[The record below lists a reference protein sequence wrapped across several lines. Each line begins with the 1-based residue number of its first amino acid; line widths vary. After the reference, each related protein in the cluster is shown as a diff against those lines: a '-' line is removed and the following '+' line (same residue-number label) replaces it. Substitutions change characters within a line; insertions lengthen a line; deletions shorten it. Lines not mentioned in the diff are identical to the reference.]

1 MDKFI
6 RQAVY
11 EIMKKQSLAHL
22 RTFSLIGIGG
32 LFLYAGF
39 TQMIGKNSI
48 SRLRQEPLNLQVE
61 VVQQSKGTSCGEAVI
76 AMVYNYAYPHA
87 PINEQE
93 VIDYA
98 AAHGYYTED
107 FPPFTSPANMVKI
120 AQYYADDVSTG
131 TVFSSGQGLALLT
144 RKCNYDSLQRSTYRH
159 KRIK

>member
-1 MDKFI
+1 
-6 RQAVY
+6 
-11 EIMKKQSLAHL
+11 MKKQSLAHL

-48 SRLRQEPLNLQVE
+48 SRLQQEPLNLQVE

-76 AMVYNYAYPHA
+76 VMVYNYAYPHA